1 MYNVHWHCPLCNM
14 YYSFVFISQMQL
26 RIFFSS
32 RLLCTSYT
40 GGKSSPRVPKSS
52 IFFYVTASQWSCR
65 YFSCGATCII
75 YLGFSPN
82 KKLSAKLSSVHK
94 VIFVQGVQFSRASF
108 WTLPKKSIMRYWLMN
123 HYLWCTRH
131 RSMIHALI
139 WRKVL
144 WTRAFHLHRTKSF
157 VLPAP
162 NQVIITLSK

>member
-1 MYNVHWHCPLCNM
+1 MYIDIVHCVITL
-14 YYSFVFISQMQL
+14 FSQMQL
-26 RIFFSS
+26 RMFFSPPEYCVL
-32 RLLCTSYT
+32 R
-40 GGKSSPRVPKSS
+40 GGGEKFGQCPKVQSFS
-52 IFFYVTASQWSCR
+52 YVTASQWSCR

-82 KKLSAKLSSVHK
+82 KKVSAKLSSVHK

-144 WTRAFHLHRTKSF
+144 WTRAFHLHRAKSF